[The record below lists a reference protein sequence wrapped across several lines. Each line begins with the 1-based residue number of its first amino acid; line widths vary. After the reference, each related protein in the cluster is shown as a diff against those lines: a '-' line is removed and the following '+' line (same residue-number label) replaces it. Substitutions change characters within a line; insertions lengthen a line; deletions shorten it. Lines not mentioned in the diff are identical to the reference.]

1 MLFRSQRIIES
12 ACKDLTVTDAEK
24 MSTLLESIEFDN
36 EKLFAKKVAV
46 VKENYFPANT
56 PNSPEKLLE
65 EEVTYNNDAE
75 KTKEVPAAMR
85 TYADALSRIA
95 KVSK

>member
-1 MLFRSQRIIES
+1 
-12 ACKDLTVTDAEK
+12 

-85 TYADALSRIA
+85 SYADALSRIA
-95 KVSK
+95 KVNK